1 MKVLELK
8 EKAKSLGIKGY
19 YRMKKQELLDA
30 IKLEEEKQKPVSK
43 DQYHCVL
50 SKKDEVLRVP
60 IIKDTIVLATQEFFK
75 LCKNNPEFKCGWL
88 YCNDR
93 KIRQRRQ

>member
-1 MKVLELK
+1 MKALELK

-19 YRMKKQELLDA
+19 YKMKKQELLDA
-30 IKLEEEKQKPVSK
+30 IKALEPVSK

-50 SKKDEVLRVP
+50 TKKEEILRVP
-60 IIKDTIVLATQEFFK
+60 IIQDTLALATQEFYK
-75 LCKNNPEFKCGWL
+75 LCRQNPEFKCCDL
-88 YCNDR
+88 FCNDR

>member
-1 MKVLELK
+1 MKALELK

-19 YRMKKQELLDA
+19 YKMKKQELLDA

-43 DQYHCVL
+43 DQYYSIL
-50 SKKDEVLRVP
+50 TKKDEVLRIP
-60 IIKDTIVLATQEFFK
+60 IIQDTLRLATQEFFK
-75 LCKNNPEFKCGWL
+75 LCRQNPEFKCCEL
-88 YCNDR
+88 FCNDR

>member
-1 MKVLELK
+1 MKALELK

-19 YRMKKQELLDA
+19 YKMKKQELLDA
-30 IKLEEEKQKPVSK
+30 IKAIEENTITK

-50 SKKDEVLRVP
+50 SKKDEELRVP
-60 IIKDTIVLATQEFFK
+60 IIKDTLALATQEFFK
-75 LCKNNPEFKCGWL
+75 LCKTNPEYKCGEL
-88 YCNDR
+88 FCNDR